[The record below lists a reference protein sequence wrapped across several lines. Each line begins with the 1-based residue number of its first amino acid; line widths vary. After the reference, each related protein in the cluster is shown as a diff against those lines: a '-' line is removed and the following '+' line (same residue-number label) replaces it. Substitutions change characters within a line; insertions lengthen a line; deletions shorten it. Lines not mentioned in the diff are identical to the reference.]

1 MELLRDPEFW
11 VLVAFAIVVILA
23 WRKAMPGV
31 VRSLDMRAERI
42 KAQLDEAE
50 RLRVEAER
58 MLADYQE
65 KQRQTMRQAEEVLA
79 HAKSEAERIGRDAAS
94 ELEASMER
102 RTRQS
107 EDRIAQAEAAAL
119 VEVRNSAVEVAIEAA
134 RRVLRQ
140 EVQGAA
146 AERMV
151 EDAIADLPRRLN

>member
-11 VLVAFAIVVILA
+11 VLVAFVIVVILA
-23 WRKAMPGV
+23 WRKALPGV

-58 MLADYQE
+58 MLAEYQE
-65 KQRQTMRQAEEVLA
+65 KQRQTMRQAEEILA
-79 HAKSEAERIGRDAAS
+79 HAQSEAERIGRAAAG